1 MPNYGAPPAEENTEM
16 LRVVGGCTKDY
27 ITSNT
32 SVLTGATVRETL
44 SADLIERLIS
54 DILETT
60 ESLMGTLPNLP
71 HIFNSSSYR
80 EHLKIGCS
88 SNQNHLVNLTSTSAT
103 CNSFNNS
110 YVKLNSTCFF
120 YHFVICF
127 IMGSNSRTASS
138 FSSFESA
145 NLSIPFICYCE
156 TKY

>member
-16 LRVVGGCTKDY
+16 LRVVGGCTKGY
-27 ITSNT
+27 ITSDT

-88 SNQNHLVNLTSTSAT
+88 SNRNHLVNLTSTSAT
-103 CNSFNNS
+103 YNSFDIFS
-110 YVKLNSTCFF
+110 IILTSSLIQHAFST
-120 YHFVICF
+120 I
-127 IMGSNSRTASS
+127 SS
-138 FSSFESA
+138 FVS
-145 NLSIPFICYCE
+145 
-156 TKY
+156 